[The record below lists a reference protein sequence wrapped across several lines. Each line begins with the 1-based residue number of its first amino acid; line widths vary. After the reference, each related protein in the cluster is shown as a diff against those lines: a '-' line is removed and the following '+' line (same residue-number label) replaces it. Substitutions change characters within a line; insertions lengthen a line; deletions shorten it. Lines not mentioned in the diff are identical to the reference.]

1 MIAAIVVPYWWGRAI
16 AVNDTQW
23 LLDNLSALEPR
34 GAAFVA
40 WTVTLI
46 AVSGLGLLVVD
57 AHRRLWGA
65 VFVIG
70 LAAEQLIAGLC
81 ILKIDF
87 LVCDICGVR
96 RVVGIGECG
105 ESWHYSSWYWRC
117 RFRGAVGGIVGDD

>member
-1 MIAAIVVPYWWGRAI
+1 MFPSIRWRPFPNRRCRWPILSVSARILHCGWAYALLVIAAIVVPYWWGRAI

-87 LVCDICGVR
+87 
-96 RVVGIGECG
+96 
-105 ESWHYSSWYWRC
+105 
-117 RFRGAVGGIVGDD
+117 